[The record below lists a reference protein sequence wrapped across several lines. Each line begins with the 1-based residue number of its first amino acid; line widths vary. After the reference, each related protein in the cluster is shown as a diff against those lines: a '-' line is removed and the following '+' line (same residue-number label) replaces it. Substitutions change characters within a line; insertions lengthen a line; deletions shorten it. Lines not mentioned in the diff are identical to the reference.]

1 MVPTQIKQMKKQ
13 SFTVARIDSFE
24 CESGRQQSIYWD
36 AKTAGF
42 GLRITAAGS
51 RAYIFESRLYGKT
64 IRVTIGDARA
74 WDLGKARTEA
84 SRLRT
89 LVNDGKDPREVR
101 AERQVA
107 HEARRAESR
116 RQEVTFG
123 EVWDEYVQA
132 RKPFWSERHHRDHLQ
147 HADQGNKPKK
157 RAKGFT
163 RPGPLA
169 ALRPLR
175 LPELTG
181 ERIAEWLTSQAAERP
196 TMSAL
201 SFRLLRSF
209 IRWAAETPA
218 YRGIIP
224 SGAYKSRD
232 VKDATPRVKAKDGDS
247 LQREQ
252 LSAWFDGVRRISN
265 PVISAYLQ
273 GLLITGARREELAAL
288 RWDDVDF
295 RWRGLVLD
303 DKVEGSGG
311 RTIPLTPYL
320 ASLLLNLKRI
330 NETPPNKRQAAR
342 LASREK
348 KWVPSPW
355 VFASKTAADGKIAE
369 PRLAHNQA
377 LAAGDLPHVTLH
389 GLRRSFGTLSE
400 WCEVPVGVVAQIQ
413 GHKPSAIAEKHY
425 RRRPLDLLRMW
436 HDRIETWMLKQGGV
450 EFTHLQSKPGSN
462 VAKRSEG
469 TLQET
474 ASEKG
479 FEGLI

>member
-1 MVPTQIKQMKKQ
+1 MKKQ
-13 SFTVARIDSFE
+13 SFTAARVDSFE
-24 CESGRQQSIYWD
+24 CESGKQQSIYWD

-42 GLRITAAGS
+42 GLRVTAAGS
-51 RAYIFESRLYGKT
+51 RAYIFESRLFIKT

-89 LVNDGKDPREVR
+89 LVDDGKDPREVR
-101 AERQVA
+101 AEQQVA

-116 RQEVTFG
+116 RQDVTFG
-123 EVWDEYVQA
+123 EVWDEYVKA
-132 RKPFWSERHHRDHLQ
+132 RQPFWSERHHRDHLQ
-147 HADQGNKPKK
+147 HADQGGMPKK
-157 RAKGFT
+157 RAKGLT

-169 ALRPLR
+169 VLRPFR

-181 ERIAEWLTSQAAERP
+181 ERIAEWLTLQAADRP

-224 SGAYKSRD
+224 SDAYKSRD

-252 LSAWFDGVRRISN
+252 LAAWFGGVRQIGN

-273 GLLITGARREELAAL
+273 GLLITGARREELAAV
-288 RWDDVDF
+288 RWADVDF
-295 RWRGLVLD
+295 RWRSLVLD

-311 RTIPLTPYL
+311 RTVPLTPYL

-330 NETPPNKRQAAR
+330 NETPPNTRQAAR
-342 LASREK
+342 LAERGEQ
-348 KWVPSPW
+348 WAPSPW

-377 LAAGDLPHVTLH
+377 LAIGDLPHVTLH

-436 HDRIETWMLKQGGV
+436 HDKIEVWMLEQADI
-450 EFTHLQSKPGSN
+450 EFTPDQANAGSKAAT
-462 VAKRSEG
+462 VA
-469 TLQET
+469 
-474 ASEKG
+474 
-479 FEGLI
+479 